1 MSQSS
6 SSAQPVNHQ
15 ENNPMNNDI
24 DANNTNDISNVNN
37 AASQFNQNTAI
48 NVDASEVEK
57 FNNLASEWW
66 NKTGAFATLH
76 EINPLRLNWIEEN
89 VKRGFMSA
97 DSDKTAEMGLAGKK
111 VLDVGCGGGIL
122 SESMARRGA
131 DVTGIDLGT
140 ENLKAAA
147 LHAEQSNLNDTLRY
161 QHIPI
166 EQLAATHAGQFD
178 VVTCMEMLEHVPDP
192 TAIVEACFALLAP
205 GGVCVL
211 STINRNPKSY
221 LFAIVGAEYVLR
233 LLDRGTHDYA
243 KFITPAE
250 LDNMAVNAGFTRQD
264 IIGLHYNPLTKRYWL
279 AQNVDVNYM
288 MAVQKPLA

>member
-1 MSQSS
+1 MSSAPSS
-6 SSAQPVNHQ
+6 SPSLNEQ
-15 ENNPMNNDI
+15 
-24 DANNTNDISNVNN
+24 ANSSLDDTTP
-37 AASQFNQNTAI
+37 TAI
-48 NVDASEVEK
+48 NVDPSEVDK
-57 FNNLASEWW
+57 FNKLASEWW
-66 NKTGAFATLH
+66 SKTGAFATLH

-89 VKRGFMSA
+89 VKRSYQNDSA
-97 DSDKTAEMGLAGKK
+97 DTDIHKTAKTGLAGKK

-147 LHAEQSNLNDTLRY
+147 LHAEQSALHETLRY
-161 QHIPI
+161 QHIPV
-166 EQLAATHAGQFD
+166 EELAKTHAGQFD

-192 TAIVEACFALLAP
+192 SSIVQACFELLAP

-250 LDNMAVNAGFTRQD
+250 LDKMAIDAGFTRQD

-288 MAVQKPLA
+288 MAVHKPLA

>member
-1 MSQSS
+1 MSQVLP
-6 SSAQPVNHQ
+6 SAQPVNHQ
-15 ENNPMNNDI
+15 QNNPTDNMSNSNNV
-24 DANNTNDISNVNN
+24 ANE
-37 AASQFNQNTAI
+37 FNQNTAI

-76 EINPLRLNWIEEN
+76 EINPLRLNWIEDN
-89 VKRGFMSA
+89 VKHGFMSA
-97 DSDKTAEMGLAGKK
+97 DSSKTAEMGLAAKK

>member
-1 MSQSS
+1 MSQALSS
-6 SSAQPVNHQ
+6 S
-15 ENNPMNNDI
+15 NDTTSSTL
-24 DANNTNDISNVNN
+24 DHTPNTI
-37 AASQFNQNTAI
+37 I
-48 NVDASEVEK
+48 NVDPSEVEK
-57 FNNLASEWW
+57 FNNLAGEWW
-66 NKTGAFATLH
+66 SNTGAFATLH

-89 VKRGFMSA
+89 VKRGYQ
-97 DSDKTAEMGLAGKK
+97 SDNVISNTVPHETARKTAEQGLTGKK

-122 SESMARRGA
+122 AESMARRGA

-140 ENLKAAA
+140 ENLKAATV
-147 LHAEQSNLNDTLRY
+147 HAEQSGLENTLRY
-161 QHIPI
+161 QHIPV
-166 EQLAATHAGQFD
+166 EELAKTHGGQFD

-192 TAIVEACFALLAP
+192 SSIVQACFELLAP

-250 LDNMAVNAGFTRQD
+250 LDKMAITAEFVRQD

-288 MAVQKPLA
+288 MAVQKPLR

>member
-1 MSQSS
+1 MSQVSS
-6 SSAQPVNHQ
+6 STQPVNHQ
-15 ENNPMNNDI
+15 ENNSM
-24 DANNTNDISNVNN
+24 NN
-37 AASQFNQNTAI
+37 AASEFNQNTAI

-89 VKRGFMSA
+89 VKRGFISA
-97 DSDKTAEMGLAGKK
+97 DSSKTAEMGLAGKK

-178 VVTCMEMLEHVPDP
+178 VITCMEMLEHVPDP
-192 TAIVEACFALLAP
+192 AAIVEACFALLAP

>member
-1 MSQSS
+1 MSSALSS
-6 SSAQPVNHQ
+6 SPSSSNKTN
-15 ENNPMNNDI
+15 ENLD
-24 DANNTNDISNVNN
+24 N
-37 AASQFNQNTAI
+37 AAAGTI
-48 NVDASEVEK
+48 NVDPSEVEK

-66 NKTGAFATLH
+66 SNTGAFATLH

-89 VKRGFMSA
+89 IKRGYQNDTRSN
-97 DSDKTAEMGLAGKK
+97 DVTHKTAEQGLADKK

-147 LHAEQSNLNDTLRY
+147 LHAEQSGLESTLRY
-161 QHIPI
+161 QHIPV
-166 EQLAATHAGQFD
+166 EELAKTQAGQFD

-192 TAIVEACFALLAP
+192 SSIVQACYELLAP

-250 LDNMAVNAGFTRQD
+250 LDKMAINTGFVRQD

-288 MAVQKPLA
+288 IAVQKPLV